1 MNKRNYL
8 EQYFK
13 LLNYNE
19 LPNFILKYLNS
30 PSLIRLKKIGYFC
43 GMDYASK
50 NIYNFN
56 EYISRFDHS
65 ITTALLTWNLTKDK
79 NATIAALFHD
89 ISTPCFSHVI
99 DYMNKDYVI
108 QESTEKYSEEVIT
121 KDKYLLD
128 CLNYDNISLE
138 DIINFKKH
146 TIVDL
151 ERPMLCADRLD
162 GIILTSLFWTKAMN
176 MNEVNSAIKSISVY
190 ENENQNLEIG
200 FNDNEVA
207 NMIIEKNNIIDIY
220 CHSKEDN
227 YMMELLANITKKC
240 IEKEY
245 FNYEELYIYEEEK
258 IISKIITSNNKQIL
272 ELWNLFKNIKKED
285 IPEISMPPIKKRVIK
300 PLVNGKRI

>member
-1 MNKRNYL
+1 M
-8 EQYFK
+8 
-13 LLNYNE
+13 NYNE

>member
-245 FNYEELYIYEEEK
+245 FNYEELNIYEEEK